1 MVLESTCVPLQM
13 PSPPFFSLC
22 PGRHTSVDSGNDSL
36 LKGPPLGLAG
46 SSVKVGY
53 VSSQLPSCKV
63 AKHCATQW
71 LCPLAEGPG
80 SYQWPS
86 PHSPLELKVVDTILS
101 LVAAPVISLRGCI
114 FLHGFPT
121 PCSHFWLPRWLSGT
135 ESTCQYRRHRRCRL
149 DPWVRKIPWQRKWQ
163 PTPIFLPGK
172 SPGKRSLASSS
183 PQGRKESDTT

>member
-1 MVLESTCVPLQM
+1 MSYIVACVFPLLMVHLRNVDCIHLSFNNLYFTDLFAKSLSWCWRAPACPFRCPCRPSLACVLGGIPVWTLEM
-13 PSPPFFSLC
+13 ILC
-22 PGRHTSVDSGNDSL
+22 S
-36 LKGPPLGLAG
+36 KAPPLGLAG

-63 AKHCATQW
+63 AEHCATQW

-101 LVAAPVISLRGCI
+101 LVAAPVVSLRGCI

-121 PCSHFWLPRWLSGT
+121 PCSHFWLPGGS
-135 ESTCQYRRHRRCRL
+135 
-149 DPWVRKIPWQRKWQ
+149 VV
-163 PTPIFLPGK
+163 
-172 SPGKRSLASSS
+172 
-183 PQGRKESDTT
+183 